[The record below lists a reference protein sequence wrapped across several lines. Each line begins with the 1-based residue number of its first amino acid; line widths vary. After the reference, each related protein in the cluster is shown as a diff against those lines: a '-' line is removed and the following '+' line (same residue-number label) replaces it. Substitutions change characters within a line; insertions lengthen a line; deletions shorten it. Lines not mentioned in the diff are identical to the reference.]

1 MELEKM
7 RYTDLKSLRSDLFD
21 LWTHWKSDCSFTGRK
36 ADSEKAQKYK
46 QRWDE
51 VGSEIEKYTD

>member
-1 MELEKM
+1 M